1 MPTPFSVDPV
11 KPNGADADATDALI
25 AREGFFTSIDQA
37 SADSKGEL
45 ERRLREVEHR
55 YRRLVDRLPAVIYID
70 GVGEGDPMVDV
81 SPAIADLLGVSREE
95 WLETYLGWER
105 CIHPIDRERVTAES
119 RRCVETGEPF
129 SVEYRAIRTDGREIS
144 IREDAVLVRG
154 EDGGALFWLGLML
167 DITEL
172 VQTQRNL
179 DEAQTMYGT
188 LVEQIPAIVYV
199 DVADE
204 HMSTTYVSPQIESLI
219 GYTQQEYIDDP
230 ELWATIL
237 HPDDR
242 DEALEAYLRGRQS
255 GEPFVFEYRLMARD
269 GRIVWFSDSA
279 IVLPDAEG
287 RPHLIQGVMLDITE
301 RKDAEARIA
310 FLAYHDKLTGLPN
323 RAMFDELLELSLARA
338 RRNDVGVAVIAV
350 DIDDFKLVNES
361 LGYEAGDALIVALT
375 ERLREATRETDL
387 VARTGGDEFLLLL
400 ADLDQNPMPGAGDG
414 ASTAAEAVAVRV
426 QQSLAA
432 PFEIVGTELYLTA
445 SMGISVFPRDAETG
459 GELLKNADMAMFQ
472 SKKAGPGGFVMH
484 AAKGADALVRL
495 SLSTRLRKA
504 VDQRSWT
511 LHYQPVI
518 ELDTGRMVGVEALI
532 RWPDPKGGLV
542 PPGEF
547 IPLAEEMGLIEA
559 IGDWVIEEICRQ
571 DAIWRAAG
579 LTIDIGFNLSPRQL
593 WQADLVAKIVEPL
606 IASGIDPTRV
616 TVEITESTA
625 MTDPDRTLGILTAIH
640 DSGVRLAL
648 DDFGTGYSSLA
659 RLRHMPV
666 DVLKIDRIFVR
677 DVDMDPQ
684 NASMVSAM
692 IALASNLGMTS
703 LAEGIET
710 ESEWNFLA
718 DRGCTLGQGFWFS
731 RPVPADEI
739 LATWRRTSLHVV
751 EGGART

>member
-1 MPTPFSVDPV
+1 MKS
-11 KPNGADADATDALI
+11 NGGDADAMDALI
-25 AREGFFTSIDQA
+25 AREGFFTSIDQT
-37 SADSKGEL
+37 SSDSEGEL
-45 ERRLREVEHR
+45 ERRLRDVEDR
-55 YRRLVDRLPAVIYID
+55 YRGLVDRLPAVIYID

-81 SPAIADLLGVSREE
+81 SPAVADLLGVSREE

-105 CIHPIDRERVTAES
+105 FIHPTDRERVTAES

-129 SVEYRAIRTDGREIS
+129 SVEYRAVRTDGREIS
-144 IREDAVLVRG
+144 IREDAVLIRG
-154 EDGGALFWLGLML
+154 NDGGALFWLGLML
-167 DITEL
+167 DVTEL

-242 DEALEAYLRGRQS
+242 DEAIEAYLRGRQS
-255 GEPFVFEYRLMARD
+255 GEPFVFEYRLIARG
-269 GRIVWFSDSA
+269 GRVVWFRDSA

-287 RPHLIQGVMLDITE
+287 RPHQIQGVMLDITE

-323 RAMFDELLELSLARA
+323 RAMFDELLELSLARG
-338 RRNDVGVAVIAV
+338 RRNDVGVAVIGLDV
-350 DIDDFKLVNES
+350 DDFKLVNES

-387 VARTGGDEFLLLL
+387 VARSGGDEFLLLL
-400 ADLDQNPMPGAGDG
+400 ADLDQNTMPGAGDG

-459 GELLKNADMAMFQ
+459 SELLKNADMAMFQ

-504 VDQRSWT
+504 VDQRIWT

-571 DAIWRAAG
+571 DTAWRAAG
-579 LTIDIGFNLSPRQL
+579 LTTDIGFNLSPRQL
-593 WQADLVAKIVEPL
+593 WQADLV
-606 IASGIDPTRV
+606 
-616 TVEITESTA
+616 
-625 MTDPDRTLGILTAIH
+625 MTDPDRTLGILTALH
-640 DSGVRLAL
+640 DRGVQLAL

-666 DVLKIDRIFVR
+666 DILKIDRIFVR
-677 DVDMDPQ
+677 DVDTDPQ

-692 IALASNLGMTS
+692 ISLASNLGMTP

-710 ESEWNFLA
+710 EREWNFLA

-739 LATWRRTSLHVV
+739 LAGWRRSSLQMI

>member
-11 KPNGADADATDALI
+11 KPNGADADATDALF

-105 CIHPIDRERVTAES
+105 FIHPIDRERVTAES

-129 SVEYRAIRTDGREIS
+129 GVEYCAIRTDGREIS

-154 EDGGALFWLGLML
+154 EDGGPLFWLGLML

-287 RPHLIQGVMLDITE
+287 HPHLIQGVMLDITE
-301 RKDAEARIA
+301 R
-310 FLAYHDKLTGLPN
+310 
-323 RAMFDELLELSLARA
+323 
-338 RRNDVGVAVIAV
+338 
-350 DIDDFKLVNES
+350 
-361 LGYEAGDALIVALT
+361 
-375 ERLREATRETDL
+375 
-387 VARTGGDEFLLLL
+387 
-400 ADLDQNPMPGAGDG
+400 
-414 ASTAAEAVAVRV
+414 
-426 QQSLAA
+426 
-432 PFEIVGTELYLTA
+432 
-445 SMGISVFPRDAETG
+445 
-459 GELLKNADMAMFQ
+459 
-472 SKKAGPGGFVMH
+472 
-484 AAKGADALVRL
+484 
-495 SLSTRLRKA
+495 
-504 VDQRSWT
+504 
-511 LHYQPVI
+511 
-518 ELDTGRMVGVEALI
+518 
-532 RWPDPKGGLV
+532 
-542 PPGEF
+542 
-547 IPLAEEMGLIEA
+547 
-559 IGDWVIEEICRQ
+559 
-571 DAIWRAAG
+571 
-579 LTIDIGFNLSPRQL
+579 
-593 WQADLVAKIVEPL
+593 
-606 IASGIDPTRV
+606 
-616 TVEITESTA
+616 
-625 MTDPDRTLGILTAIH
+625 
-640 DSGVRLAL
+640 
-648 DDFGTGYSSLA
+648 
-659 RLRHMPV
+659 
-666 DVLKIDRIFVR
+666 
-677 DVDMDPQ
+677 
-684 NASMVSAM
+684 
-692 IALASNLGMTS
+692 
-703 LAEGIET
+703 
-710 ESEWNFLA
+710 
-718 DRGCTLGQGFWFS
+718 
-731 RPVPADEI
+731 
-739 LATWRRTSLHVV
+739 
-751 EGGART
+751 